1 MSFCGVFSLMV
12 QMPDPEAFE
21 TIVYEKNDGVALV
34 TLNRPNVLN
43 ALNHKAIR
51 ELTSAFE
58 AARADADV
66 RGVIITG
73 AGERAF
79 IAGADISELAA
90 ATPVEAEQQASAGQ
104 TLLNLVEQLGKPVIA
119 AVNGLA
125 LGGGCETAL
134 ACTIRLAVPAARF
147 GQPEIKLGLIPGF
160 GGTQRLARLVGKG
173 VALQLILTGEMISAE
188 EALRVGLVNE
198 IVEPANLI
206 GRARAILAQI
216 NANAPLAVR
225 YAIEAVNRGIDGS
238 LAEGLALERALFA
251 VCAATE
257 DKAEGTNAFLE
268 KRPPRF
274 KGR

>member
-1 MSFCGVFSLMV
+1 MV
-12 QMPDPEAFE
+12 HIPTLESFE
-21 TIVYEKNDGVALV
+21 TIACERRDGVALV
-34 TLNRPNVLN
+34 TLNRPKVLN
-43 ALNHKAIR
+43 ALNRTAIG
-51 ELTSAFE
+51 ELTVAFE
-58 AARADADV
+58 SARDDPEV

-90 ATPVEAEQQASAGQ
+90 ATPVDAEQRASAGQ
-104 TLLNLVEQLGKPVIA
+104 SLLDLVEHLGKPVIA

-125 LGGGCETAL
+125 LGAGCETAL
-134 ACTIRLAVPAARF
+134 ACTIRLASPAARF

-173 VALQLILTGEMISAE
+173 VALQLILTGETISAE
-188 EALRVGLVNE
+188 EALRVGLINE

-206 GRARAILAQI
+206 ARAQAILAQI
-216 NANAPLAVR
+216 NANAPLAAG
-225 YAIEAVNRGIDGS
+225 YAIAAVNHGLDAP
-238 LAEGLALERALFA
+238 LPEGLALERALFA
-251 VCAATE
+251 LCAATE
-257 DKAEGTNAFLE
+257 DKAEGTKAFLE